1 LSQVNYNV
9 EAYKSVQ
16 SKDVLV
22 IEMARLQKQLKRE
35 LDLRELS
42 NEALSQLS
50 RRLKTMEEQYEK
62 ELADLRQVCEELKEN
77 AYIERLGYE
86 KKLCSTKGEITRL
99 HKIIQRILNEVKNS
113 DNILLVRISLD
124 S

>member
-1 LSQVNYNV
+1 MSQVNYNV